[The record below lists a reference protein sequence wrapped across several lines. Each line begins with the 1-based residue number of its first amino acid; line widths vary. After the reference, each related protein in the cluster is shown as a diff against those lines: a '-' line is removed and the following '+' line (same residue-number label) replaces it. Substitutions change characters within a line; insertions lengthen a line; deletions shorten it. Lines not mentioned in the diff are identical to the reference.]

1 MLLAFNIIKGPCRK
15 TKEIIKRE
23 MELIFQESALDK
35 PKQSQKLMKR
45 KKKKK
50 KRNISINFDLIPTTY
65 SGPVAIT
72 NKLKVTGF

>member
-1 MLLAFNIIKGPCRK
+1 
-15 TKEIIKRE
+15 

-45 KKKKK
+45 KKKK